1 MELGRQLLHPLGI
14 FSVGFFDGSGPRPP
28 RYDSVNPDIVF
39 RDIQGLGAGK
49 LLYGSLG
56 AGIDPPFCL
65 RGVGA
70 FAAEVHHGTGT
81 RTHEVGMSLLQKDDT
96 PEHVHIKGERP
107 VCAGAFKRSEE
118 HTSELQSLMR
128 ISYAVFCLK
137 KKKKY
142 I

>member
-96 PEHVHIKGERP
+96 PEHVH
-107 VCAGAFKRSEE
+107 RSEE

-137 KKKKY
+137 KKK
-142 I
+142 

>member
-1 MELGRQLLHPLGI
+1 M

-28 RYDSVNPDIVF
+28 LYDSVNPDIVF

-96 PEHVHIKGERP
+96 PEHVHIKGERD
-107 VCAGAFKRSEE
+107 R
-118 HTSELQSLMR
+118 TSTRLNS
-128 ISYAVFCLK
+128 SH
-137 KKKKY
+137 
-142 I
+142 